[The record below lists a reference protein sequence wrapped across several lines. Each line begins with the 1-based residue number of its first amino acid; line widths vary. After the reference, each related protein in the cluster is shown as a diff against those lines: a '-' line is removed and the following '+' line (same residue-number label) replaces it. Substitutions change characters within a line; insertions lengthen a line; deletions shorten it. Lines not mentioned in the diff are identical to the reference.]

1 MDEQQPMIR
10 QKDPGFWRELWQQ
23 IRLVFRL
30 LGDREV
36 PFYLKFLPFITLLY
50 LIVPTDLLFDLTPV
64 LGQLD
69 DLAVLLAGSKLFL
82 YLAPAPVVARH
93 LAEIRAQDGYGHLVD
108 AEDDAVKDKEQK
120 ALEDVIIIN
129 GQAEHQ

>member
-1 MDEQQPMIR
+1 MDEQQPIIR

-36 PFYLKFLPFITLLY
+36 PFYLKFLPFITVVY

-69 DLAVLLAGSKLFL
+69 DLAILLAGSKLFL

-93 LAEIRAQDGYGHLVD
+93 LAEIRAQDGYSIEKEDG
-108 AEDDAVKDKEQK
+108 AELK
-120 ALEDVIIIN
+120 ALEDAIIIN